1 MSAGRHRP
9 APAPS
14 SPPLDSAGDA
24 KVYPGHILPL
34 SSESAHPSPLPALAL
49 SPSRLVTPPGP
60 PRAPAPRPPP
70 FQVCQAYDQSVA
82 KDDKTNVRGAL
93 GFLRSVQKI
102 DKGVSTGWDI
112 VLVGLHAVRRPCRR
126 RPSTFSPHPG

>member
-1 MSAGRHRP
+1 
-9 APAPS
+9 
-14 SPPLDSAGDA
+14 
-24 KVYPGHILPL
+24 
-34 SSESAHPSPLPALAL
+34 
-49 SPSRLVTPPGP
+49 
-60 PRAPAPRPPP
+60 
-70 FQVCQAYDQSVA
+70 VA

>member
-1 MSAGRHRP
+1 MRKYTP
-9 APAPS
+9 ATSFPFPRR
-14 SPPLDSAGDA
+14 
-24 KVYPGHILPL
+24 VHILPHSPPSHSL
-34 SSESAHPSPLPALAL
+34 PRGSSP
-49 SPSRLVTPPGP
+49 PPGP
-60 PRAPAPRPPP
+60 PGPPPPAPPP